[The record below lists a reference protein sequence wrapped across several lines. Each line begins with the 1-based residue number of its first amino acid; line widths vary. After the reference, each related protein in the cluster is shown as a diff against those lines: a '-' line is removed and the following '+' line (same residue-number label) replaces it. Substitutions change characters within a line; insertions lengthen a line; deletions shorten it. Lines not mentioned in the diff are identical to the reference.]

1 MKKRRKNKNSS
12 GAVEASD
19 VIRKQ
24 KLAKNKKY
32 ILPLIVNTL
41 ISLTVYWY
49 LMEKPYFMVVLWVYF
64 ALTIGVTAA
73 YIIYNRGF
81 SRRNVTPEM
90 LPDTMTL
97 EEKTE
102 FIADGERRLEKSK
115 WLITVIFPLMMTFCL
130 DVFYIFVVEPLLAG
144 LGI

>member
-1 MKKRRKNKNSS
+1 M
-12 GAVEASD
+12 
-19 VIRKQ
+19 
-24 KLAKNKKY
+24 
-32 ILPLIVNTL
+32 IVNTL

-115 WLITVIFPLMMTFCL
+115 WLITIIFPLMMTFCL
-130 DVFYIFVVEPLLAG
+130 DVFYIFVVEPMLAG

>member
-1 MKKRRKNKNSS
+1 MKKRRNKNSS

-24 KLAKNKKY
+24 KFAKNKKY

-49 LMEKPYFMVVLWVYF
+49 LMEKSYFMVVLWVYF

-115 WLITVIFPLMMTFCL
+115 WLITVIFPLTMTFCL